1 MTDTQNRPLTLPAPA
16 KLNLFLHI
24 TGRRN
29 DGYHNLETV
38 FQFIDIEDT
47 LIFEP
52 LAEPRIELIDS
63 DSDIAIADNLVFR
76 AAQRL
81 VLECQQQHQPYFGVR
96 ITLDKRLPQGAG
108 LGGGSSDAATTLV
121 GLNHMWGYPFTTSQ
135 LLLIAAELGADVP
148 IFVHGHSAFATGI
161 GDQFID
167 VEPDQHYYLVVKPQ
181 VNISTAAL
189 FADTRLKRDCKPL
202 PPSQWHWQNTS
213 NVFEPVVLKQYPAVA
228 KLHAQLLNYG
238 PTRLTGTGACLFT
251 RFANQQQAIAAQAQ
265 LSLTESYVVQG
276 QNRSS
281 LIRTLTQI

>member
-1 MTDTQNRPLTLPAPA
+1 MNYSQTSLVLPAPA

-24 TGRRN
+24 TGKRN
-29 DGYHNLETV
+29 DGYHNLETL

-47 LIFEP
+47 LSFESV
-52 LAEPRIELIDS
+52 AGHEVELIDTQS
-63 DSDIAIADNLVFR
+63 AINVQDNPVFR

-81 VLECQQQHQPYFGVR
+81 INQCQQHQVSYFGVR
-96 ITLDKRLPQGAG
+96 ITLEKRLPQGAG

-121 GLNHMWGYPFTTSQ
+121 GLNYLWGQPFTKQQ
-135 LLLIAAELGADVP
+135 LLTIGAELGADVP
-148 IFVHGHSAFATGI
+148 IFIHGHSAFATGI
-161 GDQFID
+161 GDQFTD
-167 VEPDQHYYLVVKPQ
+167 VEPDQSYYLVVKPQ

-189 FADTRLKRDCKPL
+189 FADAGLKRDCKPL
-202 PPSQWHWQNTS
+202 SPSQWDWQNTN
-213 NVFEPVVLKQYPAVA
+213 NVFESVVLKQYPAVA

-265 LSLTESYVVQG
+265 LSLPESYVVRG

>member
-1 MTDTQNRPLTLPAPA
+1 MNYSQTSLVLPAPA

-24 TGRRN
+24 TGKRN
-29 DGYHNLETV
+29 DGYHNLETL

-47 LIFEP
+47 LSFESV
-52 LAEPRIELIDS
+52 AGHEVELIDTQS
-63 DSDIAIADNLVFR
+63 AINVQDNLVFR

-81 VLECQQQHQPYFGVR
+81 INQCQQHQVSYFGVR
-96 ITLDKRLPQGAG
+96 ITLEKRLPQGAG

-121 GLNHMWGYPFTTSQ
+121 GLNYLWGQPFTKQQ
-135 LLLIAAELGADVP
+135 LLTIGAELGADVP
-148 IFVHGHSAFATGI
+148 IFIHGHSAFATGI
-161 GDQFID
+161 GDQFTD
-167 VEPDQHYYLVVKPQ
+167 VEPDQSYYLVVKPQ

-189 FADTRLKRDCKPL
+189 FADAGLKRDCKPL
-202 PPSQWHWQNTS
+202 SPSQWDWQNTN
-213 NVFEPVVLKQYPAVA
+213 NVFESVVLKQYPAVA

-265 LSLTESYVVQG
+265 LSLPESYVVRG

>member
-1 MTDTQNRPLTLPAPA
+1 MNYSQTSLVLPAPA

-24 TGRRN
+24 TGKRN
-29 DGYHNLETV
+29 DGYHNLETL

-47 LIFEP
+47 LSFESV
-52 LAEPRIELIDS
+52 AGHEVELIDTQS
-63 DSDIAIADNLVFR
+63 AINVQDNLVFR

-81 VLECQQQHQPYFGVR
+81 INQCQQHQVSYFGVR
-96 ITLDKRLPQGAG
+96 ITLEKRLPQGAG

-121 GLNHMWGYPFTTSQ
+121 GLNYLWGQPFTKQQ
-135 LLLIAAELGADVP
+135 LLTIGAELGADVP
-148 IFVHGHSAFATGI
+148 IFIHGHSAFATGI
-161 GDQFID
+161 GDQFTD
-167 VEPDQHYYLVVKPQ
+167 VEPDQSYYLVVKPQ

-189 FADTRLKRDCKPL
+189 FADAGLKRDCKPL
-202 PPSQWHWQNTS
+202 SPSQWDWQNTN
-213 NVFEPVVLKQYPAVA
+213 NVFESVVLKQYPAVA

>member
-1 MTDTQNRPLTLPAPA
+1 MNYSQTSLVLPAPA

-24 TGRRN
+24 TGKRN
-29 DGYHNLETV
+29 DGYHNLETL

-47 LIFEP
+47 LSFESV
-52 LAEPRIELIDS
+52 AGHEVELIDTQS
-63 DSDIAIADNLVFR
+63 AINVQDNLVFR

-81 VLECQQQHQPYFGVR
+81 INQCQQHQVSYFGVR
-96 ITLDKRLPQGAG
+96 ITLEKRLPQGAG

-121 GLNHMWGYPFTTSQ
+121 GLNYLWGQPFTKQQ
-135 LLLIAAELGADVP
+135 LLSIGAELGADVP
-148 IFVHGHSAFATGI
+148 IFIHGHSAFATGI
-161 GDQFID
+161 GDQFTD
-167 VEPDQHYYLVVKPQ
+167 VEPDQSYYLVVKPQ

-189 FADTRLKRDCKPL
+189 FADAGLKRDCKPL
-202 PPSQWHWQNTS
+202 SPSQWDWQNTN
-213 NVFEPVVLKQYPAVA
+213 NVFESVVLKQYPAVA

-265 LSLTESYVVQG
+265 LSLPESYVVRG

>member
-1 MTDTQNRPLTLPAPA
+1 MNYSQTSLVLPAPA

-24 TGRRN
+24 TGKRN
-29 DGYHNLETV
+29 DGYYNLETL

-47 LIFEP
+47 LSFESV
-52 LAEPRIELIDS
+52 AGHEVELIDTQS
-63 DSDIAIADNLVFR
+63 AINVQDNLVFR

-81 VLECQQQHQPYFGVR
+81 INQCQQHQVSYFGVR
-96 ITLDKRLPQGAG
+96 ITLEKRLPQGAG

-121 GLNHMWGYPFTTSQ
+121 GLNYLWGQPFTKQQ
-135 LLLIAAELGADVP
+135 LLTIGAELGADVP
-148 IFVHGHSAFATGI
+148 IFIHGHSAFATGI
-161 GDQFID
+161 GDQFTD
-167 VEPDQHYYLVVKPQ
+167 VEPDQSYYLVVKPQ

-189 FADTRLKRDCKPL
+189 FADAGLKRDCKPL
-202 PPSQWHWQNTS
+202 SPSQWDWQNTN
-213 NVFEPVVLKQYPAVA
+213 NVFESVVLKQYPAVA

-265 LSLTESYVVQG
+265 LSLPESYVVRG

>member
-1 MTDTQNRPLTLPAPA
+1 MNYSQTSLVLPAPA

-24 TGRRN
+24 TGKRN
-29 DGYHNLETV
+29 DGYHNLETL

-47 LIFEP
+47 LSFESI
-52 LAEPRIELIDS
+52 AGHEVELIDTQS
-63 DSDIAIADNLVFR
+63 AINVQDNLVFR

-81 VLECQQQHQPYFGVR
+81 INQCQQHQVSYFGVR
-96 ITLDKRLPQGAG
+96 ITLEKRLPQGAG

-121 GLNHMWGYPFTTSQ
+121 GLNYLWGQPFTKQQ
-135 LLLIAAELGADVP
+135 LLTIGAELGADVP
-148 IFVHGHSAFATGI
+148 IFIHGHSAFATGI
-161 GDQFID
+161 GDQFTD
-167 VEPDQHYYLVVKPQ
+167 VEPDQSYYLVVKPQ

-189 FADTRLKRDCKPL
+189 FADAGLKRDCKPL
-202 PPSQWHWQNTS
+202 SPSQWDWQNTN
-213 NVFEPVVLKQYPAVA
+213 NVFESVVLKQYPAVA

-265 LSLTESYVVQG
+265 LSLPESYVVRG

>member
-1 MTDTQNRPLTLPAPA
+1 MTSPYKRPLTLPAPA

-29 DGYHNLETV
+29 DGYHDLETV
-38 FQFIDIEDT
+38 FQFIDIEDSLT
-47 LIFEP
+47 FEP
-52 LAEPRIELIDS
+52 LAEQRIELVDTDS
-63 DSDIAIADNLVFR
+63 AIAVADNLVFR

-81 VLECQQQHQPYFGVR
+81 VTECQHTHKPYTGMR
-96 ITLDKRLPQGAG
+96 ITLTKRLPQGAG

-121 GLNHMWGYPFTTSQ
+121 GLNHLWQQPVETPR
-135 LLLIAAELGADVP
+135 LLQIAAELGADVP

-167 VEPDQHYYLVVKPQ
+167 VEPEQHYYLVVKPQ

-189 FADTRLKRDCKPL
+189 FADADLKRDCKPL
-202 PPSQWHWQNTS
+202 PPSQWHWQNTT
-213 NVFEPVVLKQYPAVA
+213 NVFESVVLKQYPAVA

-265 LSLTESYVVQG
+265 LSLPESYVVQG